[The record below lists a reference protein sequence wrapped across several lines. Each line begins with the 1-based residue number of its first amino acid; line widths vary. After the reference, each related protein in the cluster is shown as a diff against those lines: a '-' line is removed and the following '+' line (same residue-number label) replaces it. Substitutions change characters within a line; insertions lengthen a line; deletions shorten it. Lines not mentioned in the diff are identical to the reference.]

1 MIKTKSNLFT
11 YDFDEYDNALQKS
24 LYDESWVF
32 NLYKDKDNIYDIFK
46 LISNNNYIK
55 EASEFIREPSVKKL
69 ILAKSK
75 KILDEKILS
84 RICEAGKSEQNTE
97 YVNEIKF
104 ITLVNA
110 KKIEYLV
117 NEFSENKR
125 TFFECR
131 LKPFPENISD
141 TWKPIRSFKI
151 NYENNKTIISIEQN
165 IINVKSEDKIIC
177 EYFNQR
183 NIDKT
188 IKRKYINLQDM
199 MQEEFEFA
207 KKYLLRSKECF
218 INVEKL
224 YNESFD
230 NCYKTIY
237 RGNQTVST
245 GEYEIPIFSNR
256 ILASHIMKI

>member
-1 MIKTKSNLFT
+1 M
-11 YDFDEYDNALQKS
+11 
-24 LYDESWVF
+24 
-32 NLYKDKDNIYDIFK
+32 
-46 LISNNNYIK
+46 
-55 EASEFIREPSVKKL
+55 
-69 ILAKSK
+69 
-75 KILDEKILS
+75 
-84 RICEAGKSEQNTE
+84 
-97 YVNEIKF
+97 
-104 ITLVNA
+104 NA

>member
-110 KKIEYLV
+110 KK
-117 NEFSENKR
+117 
-125 TFFECR
+125 
-131 LKPFPENISD
+131 
-141 TWKPIRSFKI
+141 
-151 NYENNKTIISIEQN
+151 
-165 IINVKSEDKIIC
+165 
-177 EYFNQR
+177 
-183 NIDKT
+183 
-188 IKRKYINLQDM
+188 
-199 MQEEFEFA
+199 
-207 KKYLLRSKECF
+207 
-218 INVEKL
+218 
-224 YNESFD
+224 
-230 NCYKTIY
+230 
-237 RGNQTVST
+237 
-245 GEYEIPIFSNR
+245 
-256 ILASHIMKI
+256 